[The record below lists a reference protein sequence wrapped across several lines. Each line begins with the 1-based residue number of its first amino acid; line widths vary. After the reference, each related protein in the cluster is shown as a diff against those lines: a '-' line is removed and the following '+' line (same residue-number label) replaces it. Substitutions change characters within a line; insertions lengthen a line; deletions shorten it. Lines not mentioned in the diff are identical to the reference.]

1 MADLCC
7 SIAETNTTF
16 QTNYTPIK
24 KEIYI
29 KNKQKKYDNQKKK
42 CDLKKKKREMAY
54 WLET

>member
-7 SIAETNTTF
+7 SMAETNTTF

-29 KNKQKKYDNQKKK
+29 KNKQKSYDNQKKNV
-42 CDLKKKKREMAY
+42 
-54 WLET
+54 T